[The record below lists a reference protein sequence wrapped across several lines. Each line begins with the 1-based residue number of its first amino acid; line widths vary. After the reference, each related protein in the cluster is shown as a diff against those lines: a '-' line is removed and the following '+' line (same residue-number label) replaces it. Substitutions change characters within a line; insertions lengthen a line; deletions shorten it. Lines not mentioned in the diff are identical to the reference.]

1 MKKHLLMAVASVAA
15 MTIASCVSG
24 HTDSPAMMAGIDPAK
39 FVAEVDGKP
48 TALYCIKSS
57 TGMEV
62 AITNYGG
69 RIVAL
74 EVPGRDGKMRDVVLG
89 FDSIQAYLPENNR
102 SEEHTSELQSQR

>member
-1 MKKHLLMAVASVAA
+1 MKKTLLMAVASVTV
-15 MTIASCVSG
+15 MTIASCASR
-24 HTDSPAMMAGIDPAK
+24 HTDESAMMAGMDSGK
-39 FVAEVDGKP
+39 FMSEVDGKP

-89 FDSIQAYLPENNR
+89 FDSIQAYQIGRASCRER
-102 SEEHTSELQSQR
+102 V